1 MPNQQLPITVFD
13 SPADVEKA
21 ALDLVLSI
29 LARGSADE
37 PAHIVLAGGSTPRN
51 LYERLAEVEDVSWDN
66 VHVWFG
72 DERTVPP
79 DHEDSNYGMAHE
91 YLLSR
96 IDIPPGNVHR
106 MRGEDDPVAAAR
118 DYNAEIEQH
127 VELRPSGMPIFN
139 LVILGLGEDGH
150 TASLFPDTEALEA
163 TTEVVVANE
172 VPQEDTTRITLTNPA
187 LNAAE
192 HVLFLATGESKAEP
206 LAAIVAGGDDAPPA
220 AFVRPVPGE
229 LHWYVDRAAAS
240 RLRGDQV
247 ST

>member
-21 ALDLVLSI
+21 ALDLVRSI
-29 LARGSADE
+29 LARGSEDE

-51 LYERLAEVEDVSWDN
+51 LYERLAQVEDVPWDN

-91 YLLSR
+91 HLLSR
-96 IDIPPGNVHR
+96 IDIPAENIHR
-106 MRGEDDPVAAAR
+106 VRGEDDPARAAR
-118 DYNAEIEQH
+118 DYSAEIGEY
-127 VELRPSGMPIFN
+127 VELRPSGMPKFD

-150 TASLFPDTEALEA
+150 TASLFPDTEALDA
-163 TTEVVVANE
+163 TMEVVVANE

-206 LAAIVAGGDDAPPA
+206 LAAIVEGGDDAPPA

-229 LHWYVDRAAAS
+229 LHWYVDRAAAG